1 MLNGFK
7 ALTALLV
14 TGSVLIAMP
23 CGAVDDTV
31 EKRIEKPVEQAIS
44 IRRNVQQG
52 EEQWREEKAKKIA
65 LYNRLQ
71 QEQQELEERHT
82 LLQEEHQDLQAKVT
96 AKTQELERIDQIKAQ
111 IRPFLQE
118 VLARLQGFYQ
128 DDLPFLHAERE
139 QRLKRLQEI
148 IDDPD
153 IALNEKLRKELEALM
168 VEADYGRTIEV
179 TQETIDLEGQPTLV
193 NVFRFGRVALYFR
206 TLDERTCGFFNIAEN
221 SWQPLSASY
230 DHAIQT
236 VLEIGA
242 KRRPVEIVS
251 LPLGRLELQ

>member
-1 MLNGFK
+1 MLNGLK
-7 ALTALLV
+7 ALTALVV
-14 TGSVLIAMP
+14 TGGVLMAMP
-23 CGAVDDTV
+23 CGAVDNPV
-31 EKRIEKPVEQAIS
+31 ENRIEKPVEQAIS

-52 EEQWREEKAKKIA
+52 EEQWREEKEKKIA

-71 QEQQELEERHT
+71 QEQQELQQRHK

-96 AKTQELERIDQIKAQ
+96 AKTQELERIDQIKAE

-128 DDLPFLHAERE
+128 DDLPFLPAERE

-179 TQETIDLEGQPTLV
+179 ARETIDLEGQPTLV
-193 NVFRFGRVALYFR
+193 NVFRLGRVALYFR
-206 TLDERTCGFFNIAEN
+206 TLDEQTCGFFNIAEK
-221 SWQPLSASY
+221 SWRPLSASY

-242 KRRPVEIVS
+242 KRRPAEIVS
-251 LPLGRLELQ
+251 LPLGRLKLP